1 MRQTHWISTI
11 YEILPWEHWLLQ
23 PVDHNERDSSH
34 ENPPEGEGVLLRKAD
49 GCLQGGLSWEMERL
63 GALPRP
69 PDAELF
75 L

>member
-1 MRQTHWISTI
+1 MDQISSL
-11 YEILPWEHWLLQ
+11 YEILTTEHWLLQ
-23 PVDHNERDSSH
+23 PVDQSETDSSH
-34 ENPPEGEGVLLRKAD
+34 EHPPEGEGVLLRKAD

-63 GALPRP
+63 GALPP